1 MHEHRNYM
9 NILCIVASSTNDTG
23 MCEDTT
29 QAMIHDEVQT
39 NVTYQF
45 RVQLSPANGHSCQ
58 CVKIEVN
65 ISRHSIQK
73 WCMPTQLNTPR
84 FCAVQG
90 KMAVYISQPTAI
102 SQPTPSSTST
112 SPSISTTDVNC
123 DLPFVMN
130 NITDIAVAH
139 DDKSFVCCPNHESR
153 CLFPL
158 TPLPSINEDEL

>member
-1 MHEHRNYM
+1 MYSC
-9 NILCIVASSTNDTG
+9 LGLFLLKSCINTDTG

-29 QAMIHDEVQT
+29 QAIAMVHDEVQT
-39 NVTYQF
+39 NVAYQF

-73 WCMPTQLNTPR
+73 WCVPTQLNTSR

-90 KMAVYISQPTAI
+90 KMMVYISQPT
-102 SQPTPSSTST
+102 PVLTPPT
-112 SPSISTTDVNC
+112 SPSITTTDVNC
-123 DLPFVMN
+123 DLPFVMS

-139 DDKSFVCCPNHESR
+139 DDNFVCCPESH

-158 TPLPSINEDEL
+158 TPLPNLNEEEM